1 MNMTG
6 WRAEDF
12 DHEGC
17 LRAPRV
23 FWLAV
28 GFVMKA
34 WWLLGL
40 AQAADQHDG
49 SLLALLY
56 PQLPDVITGLATGLA
71 GWLVV
76 VLYPLR
82 SRFPRSARVSY
93 LLLLCAGAVSVG
105 YAGAQWVR
113 ETDDGQS
120 MLWGG
125 LLCAELACMV
135 VLLPDRRLRQVFG
148 LQASPAR
155 AGGNDVRG

>member
-1 MNMTG
+1 MNVTG

-28 GFVMKA
+28 GFVMKS
-34 WWLLGL
+34 WLLLGL
-40 AQAADQHDG
+40 AQAADEHNG

-56 PQLPDVITGLATGLA
+56 PQLPDVITGLATGLV
-71 GWLVV
+71 GGLVV
-76 VLYPLR
+76 VMYPLR
-82 SRFPRSARVSY
+82 SQFPRCARVSY
-93 LLLLCAGAVSVG
+93 MLLLCAGAVGVC
-105 YAGAQWVR
+105 YAGAQWGR

-120 MLWGG
+120 MLWCG

-135 VLLPDRRLRQVFG
+135 LLLPDRRLRQVFG
-148 LQASPAR
+148 MQESLIR
-155 AGGNDVRG
+155 RGENDVQG